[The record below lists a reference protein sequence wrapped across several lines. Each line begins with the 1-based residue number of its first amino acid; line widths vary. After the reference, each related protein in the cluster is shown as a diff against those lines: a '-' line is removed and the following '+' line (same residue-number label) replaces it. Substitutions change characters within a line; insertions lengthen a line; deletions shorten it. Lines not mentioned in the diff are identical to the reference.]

1 MDIDIDFADWPTRL
15 SGPAVSPAAGSAAAL
30 TAALG
35 VGLLIKLA
43 RRSQPEDI
51 PEHGYRL
58 GRLLEAQDQF
68 TLIAE
73 DDASAIRDWLSTRGL
88 KEDDPRRQSAAEAL
102 ISVPLRAAELC
113 CSVRIV
119 AEPFLRRG
127 HAPTIADGRA
137 GSRLIGTS
145 QKIFCTLAEADLDT
159 VVDPALVETIG
170 ERLEKVKRYRPETAS
185 CEGR

>member
-1 MDIDIDFADWPTRL
+1 MDIDFPDWPTRL

-51 PEHGYRL
+51 PKHGYRL

-73 DDASAIRDWLSTRGL
+73 DDASAIKDWLSRRGL
-88 KEDDPRRQSAAEAL
+88 KRDDPRRQAAAEAL
-102 ISVPLRAAELC
+102 TSVPLRAAELC
-113 CSVRIV
+113 CSVQIV
-119 AEPFLRRG
+119 AEPFLQRG
-127 HAPTIADGRA
+127 HAPTVADGRA
-137 GSRLIGTS
+137 GNHLISTS
-145 QKIFCTLAEADLDT
+145 QEIFCTLVEADLDT
-159 VVDPALVETIG
+159 VADPAMVKTIG

-185 CEGR
+185 REGR